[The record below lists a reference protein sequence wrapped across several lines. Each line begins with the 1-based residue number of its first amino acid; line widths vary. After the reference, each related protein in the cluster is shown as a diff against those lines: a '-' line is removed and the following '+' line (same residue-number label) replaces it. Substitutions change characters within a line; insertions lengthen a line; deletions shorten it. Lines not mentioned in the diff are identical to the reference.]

1 MYAYCNNNPIM
12 FLDTS
17 GHVGVLSA
25 LALGIIL
32 VSVLFIPSSQDPKA
46 APTSSEIE
54 AARSAADQAEL
65 QVIEGD
71 SDEYPTIYIH
81 IDTGS
86 VLETVD
92 NNVYHYYYQRLY
104 DRTVEMAKDKGI
116 PTKNLMSVFHISWEF
131 ELHVIAYKAGFDSAV
146 RTDLNVEETPWS
158 MIWRAIK

>member
-1 MYAYCNNNPIM
+1 MGYNMYAYCNNNPIM

-17 GHVGVLSA
+17 GHSGVLSA

-54 AARSAADQAEL
+54 AARSTADQAEL

-71 SDEYPTIYIH
+71 SDEYSTIYI
-81 IDTGS
+81 
-86 VLETVD
+86 
-92 NNVYHYYYQRLY
+92 
-104 DRTVEMAKDKGI
+104 
-116 PTKNLMSVFHISWEF
+116 
-131 ELHVIAYKAGFDSAV
+131 
-146 RTDLNVEETPWS
+146 PWS